1 MPSAASLVHK
11 VFSSFLARLPKHR
24 SDLRS
29 PKPNQRV
36 RMQQAL
42 KRLADVTGDP
52 SLVTRDTQSPMSFS
66 CLPSDMVEYKGTLFA
81 KYRKDAEKAFVPVPV
96 NERTTRAYVLVRF
109 LVALLTGSSQQ
120 IFRDC
125 AA

>member
-1 MPSAASLVHK
+1 
-11 VFSSFLARLPKHR
+11 
-24 SDLRS
+24 
-29 PKPNQRV
+29 
-36 RMQQAL
+36 
-42 KRLADVTGDP
+42 
-52 SLVTRDTQSPMSFS
+52 
-66 CLPSDMVEYKGTLFA
+66 MVEYKGTLFA